1 MKKIETISESNSY
14 SAVNIGVL
22 DDLQDYSF
30 LHPKTQQEI
39 RGKVFL
45 KEPTKATGTEISFQ
59 TLPAKSELP
68 YFHTHIENEETY
80 IILKGFGFF
89 QVDED
94 CFAVKE
100 GTVVRITPAAKR
112 GFCNTS
118 NEQMILAV
126 IQSKEGSLNQY
137 SSDDGQRVSVEP
149 KWRNK

>member
-1 MKKIETISESNSY
+1 MKKIEIISDSSSY
-14 SAVNIGVL
+14 SAVNIGEL
-22 DDLQDYSF
+22 TDLQNYS
-30 LHPKTQQEI
+30 LIHPKTQQEI
-39 RGKVFL
+39 KGKIFL

-59 TLPAKSELP
+59 TLAAHTELP
-68 YFHTHIENEETY
+68 YFHTHIQNEETY

-100 GTVVRITPAAKR
+100 GSVIRIAPAAKR

-118 NEQMILAV
+118 DEQMILAV

-137 SSDDGQRVSVEP
+137 SSDDGEKVSVEP